1 MSPEQSSDQKKL
13 QLTFSQK
20 LSIICSFAKDKVV
33 EQIQCVWFII
43 LYLVVFQL
51 LVLGLPIVY
60 SLMIAVGIGIVIIG
74 LAFFMEGLRL
84 GLMPL
89 GETLGSTL
97 PRKKIFGIPCLPAS
111 LAFGFVLG
119 CFATFAEPAIGV
131 LRAAGSGVDPTLAP
145 LLWTILN
152 TGATNLVNCVGAGV
166 GIAVLLGVLRF
177 YKGWSL
183 KPFIYVGVI
192 VLSTFTLY
200 FQFSDDRLQHVLG
213 LAWDCGAVTTGPV
226 TVPLVLALGIG
237 VCRIVSTGGSSNTG
251 FGVVTLASL
260 FPILAVLCYATFLFE
275 TKNYYFATYHTE
287 ENDFPKEDWHTIAI
301 EKAKKDGD
309 ERYGKN
315 YDKGYQRYGDIVA
328 KRRID
333 SKSGASEGDAARS
346 LSKKDLAEVK
356 KELSK
361 NGKLPDGYSLQTQIA
376 EAEITSTP
384 LDPDDNGSRETV
396 QVAGTNT
403 IIVRDGVDTPDE
415 VWDPETEIMAALT
428 NNFDFFPKVF
438 RPDEDT
444 NGNGVLDDGE
454 DIYSLDENGTVV
466 YNEEGKLY
474 PNAVLN
480 GPDQDRGAI
489 EGALWAIVPLC
500 SILLIVLVVGLRQP
514 PKHYDEL
521 FIGIACAVIGMGLFN
536 LGIALGLTPLG
547 EQLGGNVVSSFA
559 AIEPWAAEGF
569 VDPMFASS
577 NMGKAL
583 AILFGFIL
591 GYGATLA
598 EPALNALGATVEKI
612 TVGAFKKSLL
622 MQTVATGVA
631 LGISTGVAK
640 IAFNLDLWY
649 LLVPP
654 YLILM
659 FITYLSSEDFVNF
672 GWDSA
677 GVTTGPITVPLVLAM
692 GLGIG
697 SKTGAIDGFGVL
709 ALASIG
715 PIITV
720 LTVGLIVRKK
730 PKPDEDET
738 STAPETA

>member
-1 MSPEQSSDQKKL
+1 MSAEQSSDQDTL
-13 QLTFSQK
+13 RLTTQQK
-20 LSIICSFAKDKVV
+20 IGILCSFAKDKVV

-119 CFATFAEPAIGV
+119 AFATFAEPAIGV
-131 LRAAGSGVDPTLAP
+131 LRAAGAGVDPTLAP

-200 FQFSDDRLQHVLG
+200 FQFSDARLQHVLG

-260 FPILAVLCYATFLFE
+260 FPIFAVLCYATFLFQ
-275 TKNYYFATYHTE
+275 TKDYYFAT
-287 ENDFPKEDWHTIAI
+287 FSKADWHTIAI
-301 EKAKKDGD
+301 EKAKQEGD
-309 ERYGKN
+309 ERYGVE
-315 YDKGYQRYGDIVA
+315 YDPDLQRFGDIVA
-328 KRRID
+328 KRRLD
-333 SKSGASEGDAARS
+333 SATGASEGDSMASS
-346 LSKKDLAEVK
+346 LSKVDLAEVQAS
-356 KELSK
+356 L
-361 NGKLPDGYSLQTQIA
+361 NDTGKLPMGYSLKTQIA
-376 EAEITSTP
+376 GSSLDADPLDKEDNNSRSIVQPTST
-384 LDPDDNGSRETV
+384 DS
-396 QVAGTNT
+396 
-403 IIVRDGVDTPDE
+403 IIVRDGVSTPDE
-415 VWDPETEIMAALT
+415 VWDPGTEIMAALT
-428 NNFDFFPKVF
+428 NNFDFFPNTFK
-438 RPDEDT
+438 PDEDS
-444 NGNGVLDDGE
+444 NGNGKLDPGE
-454 DIYSLDENGTVV
+454 DIYSLVDGVPM
-466 YNEEGKLY
+466 YNKEGIVNPK
-474 PNAVLN
+474 AVLD

-500 SILLIVLVVGLRQP
+500 SILLLVLVVGLRQP

-521 FIGIACAVIGMGLFN
+521 FIGIICAVIGMGLFN

-577 NMGKAL
+577 NLGKAL

-598 EPALNALGATVEKI
+598 EPALNALGSTVEKI

-631 LGISTGVAK
+631 IGISTGVAK

-649 LLVPP
+649 LLIPP
-654 YLILM
+654 YTILM

-730 PKPDEDET
+730 PKTDEDEMI
-738 STAPETA
+738 TATEAV

>member
-1 MSPEQSSDQKKL
+1 MSAEQSSDQDKL
-13 QLTFSQK
+13 RLTTKQK
-20 LSIICSFAKDKVV
+20 IGILCSFAKDKVV

-43 LYLVVFQL
+43 LYLIVFQL

-119 CFATFAEPAIGV
+119 AFATFAEPAIGV

-152 TGATNLVNCVGAGV
+152 TGATNLVNSVGAGV

-200 FQFSDDRLQHVLG
+200 FQFSDARLQHVLG

-260 FPILAVLCYATFLFE
+260 FPILAVLCYATYLFRGD
-275 TKNYYFATYHTE
+275 NYYYASQSTA
-287 ENDFPKEDWHTIAI
+287 DWHKNAG
-301 EKAKKDGD
+301 E
-309 ERYGKN
+309 YGKN
-315 YDKGYQRYGDIVA
+315 YDEDLQRFGDIVA
-328 KRRID
+328 KRRIAQAG
-333 SKSGASEGDAARS
+333 GASGRDAARS
-346 LSKKDLAEVK
+346 LSKKDLAEVQASLDDTG
-356 KELSK
+356 EL
-361 NGKLPDGYSLQTQIA
+361 PTGYSLQTQIA
-376 EAEITSTP
+376 GSSLDTNP
-384 LDPDDNGSRETV
+384 LDEEDNNSRSIV
-396 QVAGTNT
+396 QPSSTNS
-403 IIVRDGVDTPDE
+403 IIVRDGVSTPDE
-415 VWDPETEIMAALT
+415 VWDPGTEIMTALT
-428 NNFDFFPKVF
+428 NNFDFFPNTFK
-438 RPDEDT
+438 PDEDT
-444 NGNGVLDDGE
+444 NGNGVLDPGE
-454 DIYSLDENGTVV
+454 DIYSYSDGVLT
-466 YNEEGKLY
+466 YNKPGEVN
-474 PNAVLN
+474 PNAVIGTKKGLD

-500 SILLIVLVVGLRQP
+500 SILLLVLVVGLRQP

-521 FIGIACAVIGMGLFN
+521 FIGIICAVIGMGLFN

-654 YLILM
+654 YIILM

-730 PKPDEDET
+730 PKTDEDET
-738 STAPETA
+738 VTAPEAA

>member
-1 MSPEQSSDQKKL
+1 MCPEQSSDSTKL
-13 QLTFSQK
+13 QLSFRQK
-20 LSIICSFAKDKVV
+20 LSILFSFSKDKVV

-51 LVLGLPIVY
+51 LILGLPIVY
-60 SLMIAVGIGIVIIG
+60 SLMIAVGIGIVIVG

-119 CFATFAEPAIGV
+119 AFATFAEPAIGV

-152 TGATNLVNCVGAGV
+152 TGATNLVNSVGAGV

-200 FQFSDDRLQHVLG
+200 FQFSDARLQHVLG

-237 VCRIVSTGGSSNTG
+237 VCRIVSTGGSSNSG

-275 TKNYYFATYHTE
+275 TKDYYFATYS
-287 ENDFPKEDWHTIAI
+287 KADWHTIAI
-301 EKAKKDGD
+301 EKSKLDGD
-309 ERYGKN
+309 DKYGTN
-315 YDKGYQRYGDIVA
+315 YNPDLQRFGDIVA
-328 KRRID
+328 MRRIAAAG
-333 SKSGASEGDAARS
+333 GASEGDAARS
-346 LSKKDLAEVK
+346 LSKKDLAEVQASLK
-356 KELSK
+356 DT
-361 NGKLPDGYSLQTQIA
+361 GKLPDGYSLQTQIA
-376 EAEITSTP
+376 EARITATP
-384 LDPDDNGSRETV
+384 LDPEDNGSRETV

-403 IIVRDGVDTPDE
+403 VIVRDGVDTPE
-415 VWDPETEIMAALT
+415 ELWDPGTEIMAALT
-428 NNFDFFPKVF
+428 NNFDFFPNTFK
-438 RPDEDT
+438 PDEDV
-444 NGNGVLDDGE
+444 NGNGKLDDGE
-454 DIYSLDENGTVV
+454 DIYTYDATTGLLV
-466 YNEEGKLY
+466 YNKEGEVN
-474 PNAVLN
+474 PAAVLD

-500 SILLIVLVVGLRQP
+500 SILLLVLVVGLKQP

-521 FIGIACAVIGMGLFN
+521 FIGILCAVVGMGLFN

-598 EPALNALGATVEKI
+598 EPALNALGSTVEKI

-654 YLILM
+654 YIILM
-659 FITYLSSEDFVNF
+659 LITYLSSEEFVNF

-738 STAPETA
+738 ATVTETA

>member
-1 MSPEQSSDQKKL
+1 MAAQQSSDQKKL
-13 QLTFSQK
+13 QLTLQQKISILLSFS
-20 LSIICSFAKDKVV
+20 KDKVI

-43 LYLVVFQL
+43 LYLIVFQVL
-51 LVLGLPIVY
+51 ILGLPIVY
-60 SLMIAVGIGIVIIG
+60 SLMIAAGIIIVIIG

-97 PRKKIFGIPCLPAS
+97 PRKKILGIPCLPTS
-111 LAFGFVLG
+111 LAFGFILG
-119 CFATFAEPAIGV
+119 AFATFAEPAIGV

-152 TGATNLVNCVGAGV
+152 TGAETLVYSVGVGV

-183 KPFIYVGVI
+183 KPFIYIGVV
-192 VLSTFTLY
+192 VLSLGTLY
-200 FQFSDDRLQHVLG
+200 FQFSDARLQHVLG

-260 FPILAVLCYATFLFE
+260 FPILAVKCYAFYLFSAD
-275 TKNYYFATYHTE
+275 NYYSATYSE
-287 ENDFPKEDWHTIAI
+287 AEWHQNAG
-301 EKAKKDGD
+301 E
-309 ERYGKN
+309 YGKN
-315 YDKGYQRYGDIVA
+315 YDPDLQRFGDIVA
-328 KRRID
+328 KRRLE
-333 SKSGASEGDAARS
+333 SAGSATGSEMARS
-346 LSKKDLAEVK
+346 LSVEDLTNVK
-356 KELSK
+356 SSLDKT
-361 NGKLPDGYSLQTQIA
+361 GKLPDGYSLKTQISGNSL
-376 EAEITSTP
+376 EASP
-384 LDPDDNGSRETV
+384 LDSEDENSRSVV
-396 QVAGTNT
+396 QPASTQS
-403 IIVRDGVDTPDE
+403 IIVRDGISTPDE
-415 VWDPETEIMAALT
+415 VWNPDTEIMKAMT
-428 NNFDFFPKVF
+428 NNFDFFPNLFK
-438 RPDEDT
+438 PDEDA
-444 NGNGVLDDGE
+444 NGNGILDPGE
-454 DIYSLDENGTVV
+454 DIYSVNDEGITV
-466 YNEEGKLY
+466 YNKPGEKY
-474 PNAVLN
+474 PDAVLD

-489 EGALWAIVPLC
+489 EGAIWAIFPLC
-500 SILLIVLVVGLRQP
+500 SLLLFVLWVVLRQR
-514 PKHYDEL
+514 PKHLDEL
-521 FIGIACAVIGMGLFN
+521 AVGICCAIIGMGLFN

-559 AIEPWAAEGF
+559 AIEPWASEGF

-577 NMGKAL
+577 TAGKCL

-612 TVGAFKKSLL
+612 TVGAFKKNLL

-631 LGISTGVAK
+631 IGISTGVAK

-654 YLILM
+654 YCILM
-659 FITYLSSEDFVNF
+659 IITFLSSEDFVNF

-730 PKPDEDET
+730 PKPSEEEPIIA
-738 STAPETA
+738 SEVV